1 MATFRQF
8 EDIQAWKDSMVLA
21 EAVYSASREGPFAKD
36 FGLRDQMRR
45 AAVSVSSNI
54 AEGFERDSKTEF
66 VRFLAIAKG
75 SVGELRSQ
83 LYLANRQGYLDDE
96 NFGRLRGLALDVSR
110 KIARL
115 AEYLRNDKELEHARV

>member
-45 AAVSVSSNI
+45 AAGSVSSNI

-115 AEYLRNDKELEHARV
+115 AEYLRNDKELEHARA

>member
-8 EDIQAWKDSMVLA
+8 EDIQAWKDSIALA
-21 EAVYSASREGPFAKD
+21 EAVYGASRQGAFSKD

-54 AEGFERDSKTEF
+54 AEGFERMSKQEF
-66 VRFLAIAKG
+66 VRFLSIAKG

-83 LYLANRQGYLDDE
+83 LHLARRLGYLTE
-96 NFGRLRGLALDVSR
+96 EQANELHALAISTGR

-115 AEYLRNDKELEHARV
+115 SAYLQADAGQPRPS